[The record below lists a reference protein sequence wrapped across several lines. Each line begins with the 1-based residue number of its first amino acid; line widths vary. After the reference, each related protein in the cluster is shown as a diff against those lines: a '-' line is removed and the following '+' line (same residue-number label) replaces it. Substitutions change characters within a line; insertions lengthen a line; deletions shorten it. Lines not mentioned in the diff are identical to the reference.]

1 MNIVE
6 IGKNA
11 GLVWKTLHQKGS
23 QTSSSL
29 KKLTGLDD
37 KNLCLALG
45 WLAREGN
52 KFPLRETKHHDRP
65 KIGLVS
71 FPAILINVF
80 FTLGKA

>member
-45 WLAREGN
+45 WLAREG
-52 KFPLRETKHHDRP
+52 
-65 KIGLVS
+65 KINFRSEKRSIMIDL
-71 FPAILINVF
+71 
-80 FTLGKA
+80 K